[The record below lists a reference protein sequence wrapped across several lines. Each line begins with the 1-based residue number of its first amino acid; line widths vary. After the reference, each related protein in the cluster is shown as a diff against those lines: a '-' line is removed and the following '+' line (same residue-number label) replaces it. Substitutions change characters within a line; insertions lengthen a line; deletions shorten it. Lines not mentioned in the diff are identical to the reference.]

1 MVQFVDAY
9 RADWG
14 VEPICREIQIAPS
27 QYYEMK
33 AREADASRVPN
44 RQIEDAFLT
53 QMIQK
58 VYDDNFQLY
67 GARKVWH
74 ALKRSSVSVARCT
87 VERLMRAHGLE
98 GVRRGKL
105 WKTTIPDEAA
115 DRPLDL
121 VDRQF
126 KAVAPNRLWVADFT
140 YGAPILGRRL
150 EDAA

>member
-74 ALKRSSVSVARCT
+74 ALKRRSVSVARCT
-87 VERLMRAHGLE
+87 VERLMRTHGLA
-98 GVRRGKL
+98 GVRRGGKSRGGPRFQMRL
-105 WKTTIPDEAA
+105 QTASWSVWI
-115 DRPLDL
+115 DR
-121 VDRQF
+121 
-126 KAVAPNRLWVADFT
+126 
-140 YGAPILGRRL
+140 
-150 EDAA
+150 